1 MKVFEKVSKYINDN
15 GIKQR
20 YVSEKTGIPENILS
34 AILNG
39 KRKMEADEFINIV
52 IAIGVEPNYFI
63 NSQEKEVK
71 E

>member
-1 MKVFEKVSKYINDN
+1 MKIFEKVSKYISNN

-20 YVSEKTGIPENILS
+20 YISEKTGIPENILS
-34 AILNG
+34 MILNG

-52 IAIGVEPNYFI
+52 IAIGVDPNYFI
-63 NSQEKEVK
+63 NNREKE